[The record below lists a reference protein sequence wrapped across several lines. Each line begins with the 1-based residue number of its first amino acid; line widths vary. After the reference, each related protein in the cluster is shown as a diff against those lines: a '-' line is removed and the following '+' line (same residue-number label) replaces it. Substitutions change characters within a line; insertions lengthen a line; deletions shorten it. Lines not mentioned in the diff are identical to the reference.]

1 MIDCLVWDWNGT
13 LLDDT
18 AASLNAFNAE
28 LVRGGLKPIT
38 LDFYRE
44 NFAFPVKPFYT
55 LCGVDVTRDWDGLA
69 RAYHEAYAREKKA
82 LNVEAKAAL
91 ARVRSCG
98 IQQGILSVLRED
110 LLKGDVAREGI
121 GEYFSFVCGTTT
133 LDGESKVERA
143 KTLRRALG
151 AAVHVVMIGDAVH
164 DAVVAE
170 AMGAKCVLCAQGGHS
185 LRRLRAV
192 APTGET
198 LLKSLD
204 LAFRL
209 YG

>member
-18 AASLNAFNAE
+18 AASLGAFNAE
-28 LVRGGLKPIT
+28 LVRAHLKPIT
-38 LDFYRE
+38 LNFYRE
-44 NFAFPVKPFYT
+44 HFAFPVKPFYT
-55 LCGVDVTRDWDGLA
+55 LCGIDVTRDWDGLA

-82 LNVEAKAAL
+82 LNVEAKTAL
-91 ARVRSCG
+91 ARVRALG
-98 IQQGILSVLRED
+98 IRQGILSVLRQD
-110 LLKGDVAREGI
+110 LLERDVAREGI
-121 GEYFSFVCGTTT
+121 GDFFSFVCGTTT
-133 LDGESKVERA
+133 LDGESKVARAQALRER
-143 KTLRRALG
+143 LG
-151 AAVHVVMIGDAVH
+151 AEAEVVMIGDALH

-185 LRRLRAV
+185 AARLRAV

-198 LLKSLD
+198 LLESLD
-204 LAFRL
+204 LALRL

>member
-18 AASLNAFNAE
+18 AASLGAFNAE
-28 LVRGGLKPIT
+28 LVRAHLKPIT

-44 NFAFPVKPFYT
+44 HFAFPVKPFYT
-55 LCGVDVTRDWDGLA
+55 LCGIDVTRDWDGLA
-69 RAYHEAYAREKKA
+69 RAYHEAYAREKKS
-82 LNVEAKAAL
+82 LNIEAKAAL
-91 ARVRSCG
+91 ARVRALG
-98 IQQGILSVLRED
+98 IRQGILSVLRQD
-110 LLKGDVAREGI
+110 LLERDVAREGI
-121 GEYFSFVCGTTT
+121 GDFFLFVCGTTT
-133 LDGESKVERA
+133 LDGESKVARAQALRER
-143 KTLRRALG
+143 LG
-151 AAVHVVMIGDAVH
+151 ATAEVVMIGDALH

-185 LRRLRAV
+185 AARLRAV

-198 LLKSLD
+198 LLESLD
-204 LAFRL
+204 LALRL

>member
-18 AASLNAFNAE
+18 AASLGAFNAE
-28 LVRGGLKPIT
+28 LVRAHLKPIT
-38 LDFYRE
+38 LNFYRE
-44 NFAFPVKPFYT
+44 HFAFPVKPFYT
-55 LCGVDVTRDWDGLA
+55 LCGIDVTRDWDGLA

-91 ARVRSCG
+91 ARVRALG
-98 IQQGILSVLRED
+98 IRQGILSVLRQD
-110 LLKGDVAREGI
+110 LLERDVAREGI
-121 GEYFSFVCGTTT
+121 GDFFSFVCGTTT
-133 LDGESKVERA
+133 LDGESKVARAQALRER
-143 KTLRRALG
+143 LG
-151 AAVHVVMIGDAVH
+151 AAAEVVMIGDALH

-185 LRRLRAV
+185 AARLRAV

-198 LLKSLD
+198 LLESLD
-204 LAFRL
+204 LALRL

>member
-18 AASLNAFNAE
+18 AASLGAFNAE
-28 LVRGGLKPIT
+28 LVRAHLKPIT

-44 NFAFPVKPFYT
+44 HFAFPVKPFYT
-55 LCGVDVTRDWDGLA
+55 LCGIDVTRDWDGLA
-69 RAYHEAYAREKKA
+69 RAYHEAYAREKKT
-82 LNVEAKAAL
+82 LNSEAKAAL
-91 ARVRSCG
+91 ARVRALG
-98 IQQGILSVLRED
+98 IRQGILSVLRQD
-110 LLKGDVAREGI
+110 LLERDVAREGI
-121 GEYFSFVCGTTT
+121 GDFFLFVCGTTT
-133 LDGESKVERA
+133 LDGESKVARAQALRER
-143 KTLRRALG
+143 LG
-151 AAVHVVMIGDAVH
+151 ATAEVVMIGDALH

-185 LRRLRAV
+185 AARLRAV

-198 LLKSLD
+198 LLESLD
-204 LAFRL
+204 LALRL